1 MPSATNVSS
10 TTRARNFLFAI
21 VPVAVL
27 ALLGIALA
35 LQVQFF
41 SASQAS
47 SSKLAS
53 SDAKVVTDPSHWV
66 KLLHDGSA
74 EVEIRQLAVAADGA
88 VVDNALGAIHSVGK
102 LLPEEVLQ
110 ARETLSGLERLR
122 EKWLLQAQGRL
133 EKTGDI
139 LDNLEFAKHLV
150 DVEEARAATRAL
162 HASSYYVEEHD
173 HSIPAVAGMRYVG
186 IAVQRDGK
194 SLFVTLAIEIAEDA
208 ALRDAISYLEA
219 TELQA
224 ALAACEEFNRL
235 DLERRRSLIERF
247 RNASAQMRKNDRELA
262 RYFRPGLVIVAG
274 DLLARR

>member
-1 MPSATNVSS
+1 VPSATNGSS
-10 TTRARNFLFAI
+10 AIRARAFWLAI
-21 VPVAVL
+21 VPMAVL

-35 LQVQFF
+35 LQVVIFG
-41 SASQAS
+41 ASQTS
-47 SSKLAS
+47 SGDSPTN
-53 SDAKVVTDPSHWV
+53 DAKVVTEPSHWV

-74 EVEIRQLAVAADGA
+74 EVELRQRVVAADGTVA
-88 VVDNALGAIHSVGK
+88 DNALGTIHAVGK

-110 ARETLSGLERLR
+110 ARETLSGLEELR

-139 LDNLEFAKHLV
+139 LDNLKFAKRLV

-186 IAVQRDGK
+186 IAVQRNGK
-194 SLFVTLAIEIAEDA
+194 SLFVTLAIEIAEHV

-219 TELQA
+219 TEQQA
-224 ALAACEEFNRL
+224 ALAACEDFNRL
-235 DLERRRSLIERF
+235 DLERRRTLIERF
-247 RNASAQMRKNDRELA
+247 QNASASMQKNDKELA

-274 DLLARR
+274 YLLARR